1 MHYRAGANGVNSK
14 THQLSLEITHMADE
28 REMQGYT
35 TAELQRETG
44 FDRRTI
50 AYYVHEGLLPKVG
63 RRGSRTRY
71 PKLVRDRLLFIRA
84 VREAEQRGTVAPVSL
99 RDLREI
105 FQQAPPELISRVADG
120 RTSVTPEVVAGTSP
134 SFRPLSRRRAAIE
147 DRWGPVREDR
157 TRVGSP
163 RRLADSSFHEPRQ
176 ADLESPEAH
185 DCPDSGPEDL
195 GNRRATVDD
204 GSDVTYQ
211 REASWGFRTQPGIGA
226 RGTAGHTAE
235 IRGPPRP
242 SVARNGPVASNAGF
256 SGNHTLGPGDNRRGG
271 ASAGK
276 SRPVPAAPHARP
288 GGIGDG

>member
-1 MHYRAGANGVNSK
+1 
-14 THQLSLEITHMADE
+14 MADE

-71 PKLVRDRLLFIRA
+71 PKLVRDRLLFVRA

-105 FQQAPPELISRVADG
+105 FEQAPPELISRVADG

-134 SFRPLSRRRAAIE
+134 SFRPLARRRSAIE

-157 TRVGSP
+157 TRFGSP

-204 GSDVTYQ
+204 GSDVSYQ
-211 REASWGFRTQPGIGA
+211 RKQVGDSELSRESELGELLATLQESADHRGHPSPAMDRWLQMQVSPEITLSVRGI
-226 RGTAGHTAE
+226 TDE
-235 IRGPPRP
+235 
-242 SVARNGPVASNAGF
+242 
-256 SGNHTLGPGDNRRGG
+256 
-271 ASAGK
+271 
-276 SRPVPAAPHARP
+276 AAPLLERAVHCLRRLM
-288 GGIGDG
+288 GGRAESATDGERDES